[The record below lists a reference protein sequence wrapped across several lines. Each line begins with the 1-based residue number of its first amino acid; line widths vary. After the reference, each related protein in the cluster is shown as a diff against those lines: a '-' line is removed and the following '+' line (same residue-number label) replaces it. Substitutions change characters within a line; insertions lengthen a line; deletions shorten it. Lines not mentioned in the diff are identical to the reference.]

1 MSDLV
6 EERLQFAK
14 RLREARERRQY
25 RPREF
30 ARMLGVEERKY
41 TRYERAEVEVP
52 VGLLKLMC
60 AVLGVSADE
69 LLGLELADRQSR
81 L

>member
-1 MSDLV
+1 MGDLV
-6 EERLQFAK
+6 AERLQFAK

-30 ARMLGVEERKY
+30 AKMLGIDENRY
-41 TRYERAEVEVP
+41 TRYERGEVEVS
-52 VGLLKLMC
+52 VGQLKVMC
-60 AVLGVSADE
+60 ALLGVSADE
-69 LLGLELADRQSR
+69 LLGLELVDRQSR

>member
-1 MSDLV
+1 MRDLA

-30 ARMLGVEERKY
+30 AKMLGLDEQKY
-41 TRYERAEVEVP
+41 SRYERAEVEVP
-52 VGLLKLMC
+52 VGR
-60 AVLGVSADE
+60 ATIAESA
-69 LLGLELADRQSR
+69 RRSS
-81 L
+81 

>member
-1 MSDLV
+1 MSDPA

-30 ARMLGVEERKY
+30 AKMLGIDEQKY
-41 TRYERAEVEVP
+41 TRFERAEVEVP

-60 AVLGVSADE
+60 GVLGVSADE
-69 LLGLELADRQSR
+69 LLGVGLADRRSR

>member
-1 MSDLV
+1 MSDLP

-30 ARMLGVEERKY
+30 AKMLGLDEQKY
-41 TRYERAEVEVP
+41 SRYERAEVEVS
-52 VGLLKLMC
+52 VGLLKRMC
-60 AVLGVSADE
+60 ALLGVSADE
-69 LLGLELADRQSR
+69 LLGFEPADRQPHF
-81 L
+81 